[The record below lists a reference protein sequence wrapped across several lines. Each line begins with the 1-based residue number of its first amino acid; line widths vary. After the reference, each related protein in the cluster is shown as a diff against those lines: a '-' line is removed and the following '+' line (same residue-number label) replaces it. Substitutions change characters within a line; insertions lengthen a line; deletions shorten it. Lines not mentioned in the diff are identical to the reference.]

1 MTIDTTFTNIG
12 TQLESLLS
20 GLVYPNEDLEETDE
34 CPVFEGV
41 LLGFPESDFRG
52 FRFPLAVT
60 YVKGANYA
68 NETLNK
74 RNTPNYIQSV
84 IGVIVTGNTQSRY
97 AKITELMDLIQDKF
111 ENDNNWIKLNN
122 TVRRTEIESSAL
134 TIIPTGNELSSIA
147 VFSLK
152 HHVYK

>member
-1 MTIDTTFTNIG
+1 MTIKTTFTNVG
-12 TQLESLLS
+12 TQLESLLTN
-20 GLVYPNEDLEETDE
+20 LTDSNDTK
-34 CPVFEGV
+34 VFEGV

-60 YVKGANYA
+60 YIKGASYA

-84 IGVIVTGNTQSRY
+84 IGVIVTGDVKSRY
-97 AKITELMDLIQDKF
+97 DKITEIMDLLQDKF
-111 ENDNNWIKLNN
+111 EHNQDWIRLND
-122 TVRRTEIESSAL
+122 TVRRTEIESSGL
-134 TIIPTGNELSSIA
+134 TIIPTGNELASIA